1 MKSLFCL
8 CSHLKSARRFIDLLR
23 PLTLTVRPFKLKA
36 MIGEKS
42 SRIAIQSKCKFDSF
56 FPLDLKYWG
65 SKVWQKTVHSK
76 VFGRICIRLKIIK
89 SGEKGGLS
97 SAMKLDAFTRIL
109 STTFT
114 KKRKVK

>member
-56 FPLDLKYWG
+56 FSLDLKYWG
-65 SKVWQKTVHSK
+65 SKVWQKTVFSK
-76 VFGRICIRLKIIK
+76 VLGRICIRLKIINK
-89 SGEKGGLS
+89 KWKERRLIYDETRCIYTYTVNNIPEKE
-97 SAMKLDAFTRIL
+97 
-109 STTFT
+109 
-114 KKRKVK
+114 KK